1 MAILA
6 TVKEKATKGLVKAAD
21 TGANI
26 VAKASGL
33 SSSQL
38 KNIEERR
45 HRFMC
50 EKPDTDPEGIRRLLG
65 SYAIEAYEAYLP
77 QIFHLYNPLEI
88 ETGNDE
94 RALLNRIRYFEIT
107 KWVSDSSEDSLEK
120 LINVYQVVSRDSCNI
135 ALIYDRKR
143 EGCSVYLA
151 VINTSSNDQPQRADA
166 LENRIEAAMQGNFPG
181 VEIRKREEKP
191 KGMDK
196 YGLGMLDCLK
206 HTDGYSVAAVS
217 NIATEKAQDFSTQS
231 MEKLLDGICPEEEDE
246 EYIIVLLATPV
257 MGQLERKNE
266 LSELYSKLAPYA
278 EWQTSFTFNEMHTDG
293 SHATVGVSLGASAGR
308 RSAKEELHT
317 QGDSHEEREEEIE
330 RSIRDK
336 YEREYT
342 QNLKK
347 LSSSLEGSLK
357 ASLESAITSSLEAG
371 PEIPFTAKAKIKTEL
386 IRKVNAS
393 VEARIR
399 AEIEETKTRQKGV
412 DHHLTNTNDKT
423 ISNFNNV
430 TNMYQTGSRGIDLGV
445 NFGAS
450 FSRSSDVSVTIGKN
464 EGLTQSF
471 TNYGIK
477 YTLETIE
484 KQIRRLEESSA
495 LGMWDF
501 CAYFM
506 CKNPVIANNA
516 AHMYLALTQG
526 DESYLSQSSVNLWT
540 PPVNSKKKDASER
553 KNDVQNIIEYIKRLQ
568 HPEFQLREKDVEGNP
583 LDDEWLMY
591 PPHINATVS
600 LTGREL
606 ARSLNFP
613 KKSVNGMP
621 VIECAA
627 FGREVHK
634 FEMDGGSPREINFG
648 HAYHMHHDEKNEVKL
663 DIDSLASHTFITGS
677 TGTGKSNTVYQ
688 LLSKVRDENIP
699 FLVIEP
705 AKGEYKDWFGA
716 DCHVYGTNARETE
729 LLYINP
735 FSFPEDIHVLEH
747 IDRLVEILNA
757 CWPMYAAMPAV
768 LKDAIERT
776 YVDKGWNLQKSV
788 CAFEDTSKFPTFMDL
803 LITLPEVMADSSYS
817 NDTKSDYSGALVT
830 RIKSLTNGLN
840 GQLLCSGTETGVEE
854 LFGENT
860 IVDLSRIGAVET
872 RSLFMGIL
880 IMKLQ
885 EYHMSRKKE
894 ANEKLQHLTII
905 EEAHNLLRRTS
916 MVQSQ
921 ESSNLQG
928 KSVEMITNS
937 IAEMRTYGEGFVI
950 VDQAPGLLD
959 ESVIRNTNTKVILR
973 LPDAGDREI
982 VGRSVALNDDQMEEI
997 AKLPRGVAVVY
1008 QNNWVEA
1015 VLCHYD
1021 KYTDKRSYVK
1031 KSSVILT
1038 PHDVFCRNIF
1048 SDNGFKSLKSE
1059 DVDSVLAWVE
1069 SSKYSRITK
1078 RVMKKAVTGENLTEQ
1093 EKRLVAYNVFEGK
1106 TVAKLLSDAL
1116 TEEEGIEKAGHFLK
1130 VNMEISNNQEIE
1142 SIIKMIIQVIVDHDN
1157 ETDLAKR
1164 YVDYTGKIR

>member
-6 TVKEKATKGLVKAAD
+6 TIKKNVTTGLVKAAD

-33 SSSQL
+33 SSEQL
-38 KNIEERR
+38 RNIEEKR
-45 HRFMC
+45 HQFMC
-50 EKPDTDPEGIRRLLG
+50 EKPDTDPEGIKRLLG

-77 QIFHLYNPLEI
+77 QISYLYDPLEL
-88 ETGNDE
+88 ETGDDE

-107 KWVSDSSEDSLEK
+107 KWVSDPSEDSLEK
-120 LINVYQVVSRDSCNI
+120 LINVYQVVSRDNCNI

-151 VINTSSNDQPQRADA
+151 IISTDSEDKPQIVNA
-166 LENRIEAAMQGNFPG
+166 LEDRIAAALKGNFPG
-181 VEIRKREEKP
+181 AEIRQREKQP
-191 KGMDK
+191 KDK
-196 YGLGMLDCLK
+196 DLYGIGMLDCLK
-206 HTDGYSVAAVS
+206 DTDGYSVAAVS

-231 MEKLLDGICPEEEDE
+231 MEKLLDGICPKSENE
-246 EYIIVLLATPV
+246 EYTIVLLATPV
-257 MGQLERKNE
+257 MEQLERKNG
-266 LSELYSKLAPYA
+266 LSELYSRLAPYA
-278 EWQTSFTFNEMHTDG
+278 GWQTNFTLSEMNTIG
-293 SHATVGVSLGASAGR
+293 SHAAVGVNLGASAGR
-308 RSAKEELHT
+308 RSAKEELHI
-317 QGDSHEEREEEIE
+317 QGDSHEEREADIE
-330 RSIRDK
+330 RNIRDE

-342 QNLKK
+342 QTLKK
-347 LSSSLEGSLK
+347 VGAAVDAAVS
-357 ASLESAITSSLEAG
+357 ASLEAQKTI
-371 PEIPFTAKAKIKTEL
+371 IPFIAKGKIKAEVNARVKKEIEKAK
-386 IRKVNAS
+386 V
-393 VEARIR
+393 
-399 AEIEETKTRQKGV
+399 RQNGIDK
-412 DHHLTNTNDKT
+412 HLMNMNDKI
-423 ISNFNNV
+423 ISNSNNAA
-430 TNMYQTGSRGIDLGV
+430 NLYQTGKRGMDLGV
-445 NFGAS
+445 NFGVS
-450 FSRSSDVSVTIGKN
+450 FSRSSDVSVTLGKN
-464 EGLTQSF
+464 EGLTQTFS
-471 TNYGIK
+471 NYGIK
-477 YTLETIE
+477 YTLEMIE
-484 KQIRRLEESSA
+484 KQIKRLEESSA

-501 CAYFM
+501 SAYFLS
-506 CKNPVIANNA
+506 KDPVIANNA

-526 DESYLSQSSVNLWT
+526 DESYLSQSSVNLWV
-540 PPVNSKKKDASER
+540 PPTGSNSKDASRNER
-553 KNDVQNIIEYIKRLQ
+553 IERAKRDVQSIIEYIKRLQ
-568 HPEFQLREKDVEGNP
+568 HPEFQLRENDAEGNL

-591 PPHINATVS
+591 PPHINAAVS

-613 KKSVNGMP
+613 KKSVSGMP

-634 FEMDGGSPREINFG
+634 FEVDDSEHREINFG
-648 HAYHMHHDEKNEVKL
+648 HAYHMYHDERVDVKL
-663 DIDSLASHTFITGS
+663 DIDSLTSHTFITGS

-688 LLSKVRDENIP
+688 LLSKVREKRIP

-735 FSFPEDIHVLEH
+735 FSFPDDIHVLEH

-768 LKDAIERT
+768 LKDAIERI
-776 YVDKGWNLQKSV
+776 YMDKGWNLRKSV
-788 CAFEDTSKFPTFMDL
+788 CAFGDAGKFPTFTDL
-803 LITLPEVMADSSYS
+803 LTTLPEVMADSSYS

-840 GQLLCSGTETGVEE
+840 GQLLCSGIEIDEE
-854 LFGENT
+854 KLFCENV

-872 RSLFMGIL
+872 RSFFMGIL

-894 ANEKLQHLTII
+894 ENGKLQHLTII

-916 MVQSQ
+916 AVQSQ

-973 LPDAGDREI
+973 LPDASDREI
-982 VGRSVALNDDQMEEI
+982 VGRAAALNDDQIKEI
-997 AKLPRGVAVVY
+997 AKLPRGVAAVY
-1008 QNNWVEA
+1008 QNNWVET

-1021 KYTDKRSYVK
+1021 KYVDKRPYEK
-1031 KSSVILT
+1031 KSSLKLT
-1038 PHDVFCRNIF
+1038 PYDVFCKNVF
-1048 SDNGFKSLKSE
+1048 SDNGFKSLKPE

-1069 SSKYSRITK
+1069 NSKYARSTK
-1078 RVMKKAVTGENLTEQ
+1078 RIMRKAVVGEILTERERQ
-1093 EKRLVAYNVFEGK
+1093 LIAYNVFEGK
-1106 TVAKLLSDAL
+1106 MIARLLSGAL
-1116 TEEEGIEKAGHFLK
+1116 TEQEGIEKADYFLK
-1130 VNMEISNNQEIE
+1130 TSMEISDDTEAE
-1142 SIIKMIIQVIVDHDN
+1142 SIRRLIIQVIVSHND
-1157 ETDLAKR
+1157 ESDLARR